1 MPRLDGFDGSAPR
14 LAIHVPFADRI
25 EDDAADA
32 LERVRIAAQTAG
44 AKVVALVDW
53 TAYESM
59 DEVHATVMTAG
70 AARALAWEYDNARDR
85 LSDFYRETLAKGRAI
100 GDAAYYAAQSKAD
113 AFRNDAVAR
122 LAGID
127 AILQVSASGAATDG
141 IRSTGDPLR
150 SEEHT
155 SALQ

>member
-70 AARALAWEYDNARDR
+70 AARALAWGSDNARNR
-85 LSDFYRETLAKGRAI
+85 PSDFYRETPAQGRAN
-100 GDAAYYAAQSKAD
+100 AA
-113 AFRNDAVAR
+113 
-122 LAGID
+122 
-127 AILQVSASGAATDG
+127 AATH
-141 IRSTGDPLR
+141 
-150 SEEHT
+150 E
-155 SALQ
+155 